1 MGKVGRQ
8 MPKKGLAGADPAVF
22 YDFSIIRTMDSK
34 KSVKLVV
41 KKLELDKDGYL
52 TGGFSAIKGGFKSLD
67 LSGIESTNLE
77 CTNTL
82 LCKDTTNS
90 RCSNVGCS

>member
-1 MGKVGRQ
+1 
-8 MPKKGLAGADPAVF
+8 
-22 YDFSIIRTMDSK
+22 MDSK

-67 LSGIESTNLE
+67 LSGIESTNLN
-77 CTNTL
+77 CTNTAS
-82 LCKDTTNS
+82 CRNTTNKDCTNGS
-90 RCSNVGCS
+90 C